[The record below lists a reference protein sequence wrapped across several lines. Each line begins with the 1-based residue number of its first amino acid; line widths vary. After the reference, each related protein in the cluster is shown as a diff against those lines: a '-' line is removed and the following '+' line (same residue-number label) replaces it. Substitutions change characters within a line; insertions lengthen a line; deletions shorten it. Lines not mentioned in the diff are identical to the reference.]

1 MIIVNDPGAI
11 TANVM
16 YLFYYL
22 LLGKV
27 FSSTFPVLELIL
39 PYYLYK
45 TFFKHDLAQTV
56 SRMFL
61 FLKY

>member
-22 LLGKV
+22 LLAKV
-27 FSSTFPVLELIL
+27 FSTFPVLELIL
-39 PYYLYK
+39 PY
-45 TFFKHDLAQTV
+45 
-56 SRMFL
+56 
-61 FLKY
+61 